1 MATQT
6 APAKQDQMKA
16 VRQQLGQMRPE
27 LQKALPAHVSV
38 DKFERVVQT
47 AINQQPDLM
56 DCTRRSLFGACVNAA
71 QDGLLPDG
79 REGAIVSFYDKKAGA
94 KLAQWMPMVAGV
106 LKKVRNSG
114 ELSSISTQ
122 VVCRNDHFDYQLG
135 DEEYIDHKPELADRG
150 DIIAAYAIAKLKD
163 GSTMREIMGRDE
175 IERVRS
181 VSKSKDNPAG
191 PWMNWFGEMARKTVL
206 RRLSKRLPMSTDLE
220 RVMHRDDP
228 MYDPGGQQQVAAP
241 RASAS
246 NKLDAFAAGP
256 QPEPQTAA
264 QTQPAADQA
273 PAEEAPAGPAPDD
286 TQDAEVVEDGETAGA
301 VAAAESDLI
310 GGDQQ
315 QTGGGK
321 EANAKQAGKGKAKQQ
336 TSAADA
342 GAPFVLTYLDLTQHR
357 YDRQAAFETDL
368 TAALQNAP
376 DSDQAAD
383 LWSANQEEVQR
394 LQQHAPEKAHA
405 IFEAYQATQPEAE

>member
-47 AINQQPDLM
+47 ALNQQPDLM

-79 REGAIVSFYDKKAGA
+79 REGAIVSFRDNKSGTTQ
-94 KLAQWMPMVAGV
+94 AQWMPMVAGI

-122 VVCRNDHFDYQLG
+122 VVCENDHFDYQLG

-150 DIIAAYAIAKLKD
+150 EVIAAYAIAKLKD
-163 GSTMREIMGRDE
+163 GSTMREIMGRGE
-175 IERVRS
+175 IDRVRS
-181 VSKSKDNPAG
+181 VSKSKDNKYG
-191 PWMNWFGEMARKTVL
+191 PWMQWYGEMARKTAL

-220 RVMHRDDP
+220 RVIHRDDP
-228 MYDPGGQQQVAAP
+228 MYDPGGQQQIAAP
-241 RASAS
+241 RAGAS
-246 NKLDAFAAGP
+246 NKLEAFAADP
-256 QPEPQTAA
+256 QPQPQTAA
-264 QTQPAADQA
+264 QEQPAA
-273 PAEEAPAGPAPDD
+273 EPAPDD
-286 TQDAEVVEDGETAGA
+286 TQDAEVVDGGDTAGA
-301 VAAAESDLI
+301 VADAEGDLI

-315 QTGGGK
+315 QAASG
-321 EANAKQAGKGKAKQQ
+321 KQAGKGRAKQQ
-336 TSAADA
+336 TSAADP
-342 GAPFVLTYLDLTQHR
+342 GAPYTLTDLNADQHR
-357 YDRQAAFETDL
+357 YDRAAAYEADL

-383 LWSANQEEVQR
+383 LWSANQEEVRR
-394 LQQHAPEKAHA
+394 LQQHAPTTAHG
-405 IFEAYQATQPEAE
+405 IWQAYQATQPEVK